1 MAKILSSEEYKE
13 SLEIERGTPMRTV
26 RDNIKS
32 IIETN
37 KIVFNTKMEIE
48 FLINNRGVEGLSNE
62 EYKKIGDLLDKQD
75 IEMTNLRHFVGELI
89 ETFVG
94 EGNYKSFMGET

>member
-1 MAKILSSEEYKE
+1 
-13 SLEIERGTPMRTV
+13 MRTV

-37 KIVFNTKMEIE
+37 KIIFNTKMDIE
-48 FLINNRGVEGLSNE
+48 YLINSREVGGLSNE
-62 EYKKIGDLLDKQD
+62 EYKKIGELLNKQD